1 MSELNTGTRRGTL
14 QNVRALFDDPTK
26 LAEFVG
32 KDAELDCTL
41 ALFASVNPS
50 LMAELGH
57 YLDVTELIE
66 DIKHINKDSLLRK
79 ARKDLLT

>member
-1 MSELNTGTRRGTL
+1 MSELKPGTRRGTL

-26 LAEFVG
+26 LEEVDG

-41 ALFASVNPS
+41 GLFASVNPS
-50 LMAELGH
+50 LMVELSH